1 MKSSHKAA
9 AILAAV
15 TLGVSAAVIAHPG
28 QGQMG
33 GGMGMHGKAGMHQ
46 GMRGAAQQSMTP
58 EERRKLAEA
67 NRAEMHKR
75 AQEKSTE
82 SNTHSH

>member
-28 QGQMG
+28 EG